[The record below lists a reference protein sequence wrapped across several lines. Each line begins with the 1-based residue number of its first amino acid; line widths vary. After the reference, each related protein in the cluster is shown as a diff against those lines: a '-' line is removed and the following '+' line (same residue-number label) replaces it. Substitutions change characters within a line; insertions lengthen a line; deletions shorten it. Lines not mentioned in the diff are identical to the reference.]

1 MKINKQKLETALARK
16 CINPPQ
22 LAKLAKMPYQTIVR
36 ARAGEEI
43 KPATLGKIAAALGVD
58 PSDLLCE

>member
-1 MKINKQKLETALARK
+1 MKIDKQKFEKVLARK
-16 CINPPQ
+16 CMNPPQ

-36 ARAGEEI
+36 ARAGENL

-58 PSDLLCE
+58 IVELIDE